1 MEAKRYV
8 KFIPRCVYVDD
19 KPLEDVRILL
29 VNEEI
34 VRVIVIV
41 SCKEFYAFAF
51 KKRRRKVYKET
62 VRRRAFQNTA
72 LQLRRPAQIHPPF
85 FLEVQTRHRKDALKA
100 ISGWLGV
107 FFILRLIGGSCPW
120 WCLGGFWRGGL

>member
-8 KFIPRCVYVDD
+8 KFEPRCVYVDD

-51 KKRRRKVYKET
+51 QSDAVRFIKKR
-62 VRRRAFQNTA
+62 
-72 LQLRRPAQIHPPF
+72 
-85 FLEVQTRHRKDALKA
+85 
-100 ISGWLGV
+100 LGV
-107 FFILRLIGGSCPW
+107 ERFKIRRCESS
-120 WCLGGFWRGGL
+120 